1 MYEPVKGV
9 KGWRGYVY
17 GIYTRES
24 FSVSWSYE
32 NKKEDFPEEK
42 SSKVNLCDYVKDYR
56 TFRED
61 FQKLVDFC
69 HYLEEE
75 GYDVMT
81 L

>member
-1 MYEPVKGV
+1 MRIFTHPL
-9 KGWRGYVY
+9 
-17 GIYTRES
+17 
-24 FSVSWSYE
+24 FQ
-32 NKKEDFPEEK
+32 
-42 SSKVNLCDYVKDYR
+42 CDYVKDYR

-75 GYDVMT
+75 GYDVMA

>member
-1 MYEPVKGV
+1 MRQGRLRCYNTEESAMYEPVKGV

-42 SSKVNLCDYVKDYR
+42 SSKVNLCARRDSNPHASR
-56 TFRED
+56 
-61 FQKLVDFC
+61 
-69 HYLEEE
+69 H
-75 GYDVMT
+75 
-81 L
+81 

>member
-1 MYEPVKGV
+1 MLQEKLD
-9 KGWRGYVY
+9 
-17 GIYTRES
+17 
-24 FSVSWSYE
+24 E

-75 GYDVMT
+75 GYDVMA